1 MEYLLATT
9 PMIEISDSNS
19 LLIKRLFLILVSGN
33 MIKFTLLVITGL
45 LIICAK
51 TAFKVL
57 FTI

>member
-45 LIICAK
+45 LIICDK

>member
-45 LIICAK
+45 LIIFDK

>member
-45 LIICAK
+45 LIICDK
-51 TAFKVL
+51 TAFEVL